1 MLNTDMFGNYRFYV
15 KGEKSDLE
23 RFTIELTWY
32 HSALAE
38 IGSVAEESYPRDIF
52 ILNLRVK
59 DPEREDYLRKLA
71 KQFKCI
77 GFSSFKELKD
87 IGA

>member
-1 MLNTDMFGNYRFYV
+1 MMGQDMFGHYRFYV
-15 KGEKSDLE
+15 TGEKEDLE

-38 IGSVAEESYPRDIF
+38 IGSVAEYSYPRDKY
-52 ILNLRVK
+52 ILNLIAK

-71 KQFKCI
+71 EKFNCI
-77 GFSSFKELKD
+77 GFTSFKEVES
-87 IGA
+87 A

>member
-1 MLNTDMFGNYRFYV
+1 MMGQDMFGNYRFYV
-15 KGEKSDLE
+15 TGEKEDLE

-38 IGSVAEESYPRDIF
+38 IGSVAEQSYPRERF

-59 DPEREDYLRKLA
+59 DPDREDYLRKLA
-71 KQFKCI
+71 NNFKCI
-77 GFSSFKELKD
+77 GFTSFKEMES
-87 IGA
+87 A